1 MVPTRIVT
9 FTLGV
14 ALFIL
19 IFLALHPLA
28 RNTLCTLS
36 NSLPHSA
43 TDIPQIDSSR
53 KLHLLLPVNAGA
65 AGQSSSF
72 CKTLLSAVAH
82 GYSPIIL
89 NWDVDGD
96 YYFMQRLKV
105 TAVHEYLTNI
115 TGKDAENDLVFM
127 MDALDAWLQVSPQTL
142 IERFEE
148 LHTSGV
154 VIGADKACWPNAWE
168 SFACQGVPMSTLPKG
183 VYAPNEEPRWA
194 NSGTIL
200 GSVAAM
206 RILYQDLIN
215 VFEEPGGQSGTDQ
228 GVFNEFL
235 ASRRLS
241 LDYRS
246 RLFWTTASS
255 SPTTPIFMNVP
266 YHIDTMIPH
275 EMYPPLLYH
284 TLTGEVPAVIHVNN
298 NPKPQL
304 EEWWGKLWWQQL
316 QDGDGRFRDIVAS
329 RVEGAVIRFAGLS
342 SKEWRDVCPKDVLGI

>member
-1 MVPTRIVT
+1 
-9 FTLGV
+9 
-14 ALFIL
+14 
-19 IFLALHPLA
+19 
-28 RNTLCTLS
+28 
-36 NSLPHSA
+36 
-43 TDIPQIDSSR
+43 
-53 KLHLLLPVNAGA
+53 
-65 AGQSSSF
+65 
-72 CKTLLSAVAH
+72 
-82 GYSPIIL
+82 
-89 NWDVDGD
+89 
-96 YYFMQRLKV
+96 
-105 TAVHEYLTNI
+105 
-115 TGKDAENDLVFM
+115 
-127 MDALDAWLQVSPQTL
+127 
-142 IERFEE
+142 
-148 LHTSGV
+148 
-154 VIGADKACWPNAWE
+154 
-168 SFACQGVPMSTLPKG
+168 MSTLPKG
-183 VYAPNEEPRWA
+183 VYPPNEEPRWA

-228 GVFNEFL
+228 GNRAAIFLILLLDDQAEFEGVFNEFL

-275 EMYPPLLYH
+275 EIYPPLLYH

-298 NPKPQL
+298 NPKSQL